1 MSKLFRILSALIS
14 VLFTACASSSLSK
27 SSQGV
32 VKSPQILEI
41 ERKKKERE
49 ESVQD
54 LKDRRL
60 VLARKSALPQS
71 SPNVVVAPLIA
82 PLDLKMSEGD
92 LYAELVRSYDMNNEI
107 RFFSRYQAF
116 MRKYAQGP
124 LADDAMYLAGLFS
137 LSNKNYGPSL
147 KYFNLILKQYP
158 SSNKTSSALFGKG
171 VALKKMNLVEES
183 KLVLAEV
190 QKKFPGSPEALRAD
204 GELKILNR

>member
-1 MSKLFRILSALIS
+1 MGKLILIFAVFIS
-14 VLFTACASSSLSK
+14 FLFTACANSSLSK
-27 SSQGV
+27 SSHSV

-41 ERKKKERE
+41 ERKKRERE

-60 VLARKSALPQS
+60 VLAKKSSLPRS
-71 SPNVVVAPLIA
+71 SPVVVVEPIIA
-82 PLDLKMSEGD
+82 PLDMKMSEGD
-92 LYAELVRSYDMNNEI
+92 LYAELVKSYDMNNEI

-116 MRKYAQGP
+116 MRNYARGP

-147 KYFNLILKQYP
+147 KYFNQILKQYP

-171 VALKKMNLVEES
+171 IALKKMNLVDES
-183 KLVLAEV
+183 KLALAEV
-190 QKKFPGSPEALRAD
+190 QRKFPGSPEAFRAE